1 MKSVLLFSH
10 MITFSLV
17 SFSIIANDQLLDS
30 EILAKRGD
38 GVLSQ
43 ARFEARAAKIP
54 AENRRATLRDNERL
68 KTLINTLLLRA
79 QIVADARVDGY
90 DKQPIV
96 VERMNLAAE
105 AELAEAWVE
114 HYIDSQP
121 DGNYEQLAQEFY
133 ALNKHKMMS
142 NPTIDVSHILISSED
157 RSDAE
162 AKSLAESLSIRA
174 KNQPEDFD
182 KLIADHSDDPSSA
195 SNKGRFY
202 KVKRGDMVK
211 TFEDSAF
218 SLKNGEISGP
228 VKTSYGY
235 HVIRL
240 DKHNEAIQMTFEE
253 AKEPLISQARKK
265 HDDRIR
271 NDYLSRL
278 SQLDVEMTKEALE
291 EMVRRQFG
299 EDAVKSETVSDE
311 TE

>member
-1 MKSVLLFSH
+1 MKSVLLFCH
-10 MITFSLV
+10 MIVVSLI
-17 SFSIIANDQLLDS
+17 SFSIIANDQLPDS

-38 GVLSQ
+38 GVVSQ

-54 AENRRATLRDNERL
+54 AENRRATLRDNTRL

-79 QIVADARVDGY
+79 QIVADARVAGY
-90 DKQPIV
+90 DKEPIV
-96 VERMNLAAE
+96 VERMNLGAE

-114 HYIDSQP
+114 HYIESQP
-121 DGNYEQLAQEFY
+121 EGNYEQLAQEVY

-142 NPTIDVSHILISSED
+142 KPTIDVSHILISSED

-182 KLIADHSDDPSSA
+182 ELIAEHSEDPSVA

-218 SLKNGEISGP
+218 SLKIGEISDP
-228 VKTSYGY
+228 VKTNYGY

-240 DKHNEAIQMTFEE
+240 DMHNEAIQKTFEE
-253 AKEPLISQARKK
+253 AKDPLIAQERKR

-271 NDYLSRL
+271 NDYLGGL

-291 EMVRRQFG
+291 EMVRRQYG
-299 EDAVKSETVSDE
+299 DDAVESETGSDE